1 MSAASLKRAATVK
14 PAAVAEEAAAGPAA
28 KYPNLE
34 KLNAKYWATLEKLN
48 RSGPDARLTVRDT
61 RNLMT
66 NLITNELFWETVRDV
81 VKRHS
86 KFTNNKQKADV
97 KVQVCNMAK
106 KAIMTPGASEGL
118 KKLTVDAYNAATA
131 VQTDDAV
138 ETLRSLAK
146 VVKSGRVNSFLEKAN
161 GLIDYV
167 VLDPATVIKMF
178 VELRKLTDSS
188 SKMKLDAVSANRLI
202 NLSKNIRGNIVSN
215 TWPIDSHW

>member
-1 MSAASLKRAATVK
+1 M
-14 PAAVAEEAAAGPAA
+14 
-28 KYPNLE
+28 
-34 KLNAKYWATLEKLN
+34 LEKLN

-61 RNLMT
+61 RNLMR

-97 KVQVCNMAK
+97 KVHVCNVAK
-106 KAIMTPGASEGL
+106 EAIMTPGASEGL
-118 KKLTVDAYNAATA
+118 KKLAVDAYNAATA

-146 VVKSGRVNSFLEKAN
+146 VVESGRVNSFLEKAN

-167 VLDPATVIKMF
+167 VLDPGTVIKMF
-178 VELRKLTDSS
+178 GELRKLTDRG
-188 SKMKLDAVSANRLI
+188 SKMKLNAASANRLI
-202 NLSKNIRGNIVSN
+202 NLSKNMRGNFGSD
-215 TWPIDSHW
+215 TSPIDARR